1 MQDVFNASWE
11 KSGADPA
18 LRDGRSPDKAAIDP
32 YYLRDMGFSLPGS
45 VVDRALVADFDYV
58 HTATSLDRLTEGCSC
73 RLCVAVDAVT
83 RPLFARN
90 VSVGNI
96 GNLIVSAIVSV
107 DLSLNV
113 RAAASVKGVPVSN
126 RYITFVPALPSHV
139 GHPVIEG
146 NVFSKGDGVGQVRS
160 AEMAKIF
167 QAFEARGIMRNTCVY
182 SLSCAID
189 FFVYGGAYGGVW
201 SMQDTQFLYDYA
213 IGSRPDCDAE
223 LQAIRN
229 RCAKVASGAGHEY
242 VGDGVTLKF
251 ANYVQIKFKME
262 TEEAARSAGK
272 KAPGYVVWDDLKAM
286 CAFRCTDGVF
296 ANGLYD
302 SRGDDTSVLILGA
315 LVAVHDFIDLG
326 YDMASGEVGN
336 IVPSLCKGD
345 LRPEPLKR
353 AYARLGALLTWS
365 MENRKYEPDILF
377 ILATFIWQMS
387 NARHRVMENAV
398 AVPENLRFRVGW
410 KFKGTL
416 PGYSDL
422 VDDSRYTQRT
432 PERFDISIPWSGE
445 VVSGGVSRVVEL
457 ATRPEEQEVLE
468 IFLVKYLTGADQ
480 PDFHVYHP
488 AALKLMCDDDW
499 QRKVDFTWALCIA
512 MWEEGILYAASI
524 STQRIKKG
532 RLASD
537 DRAGKGCEERKW

>member
-1 MQDVFNASWE
+1 MTPGLTGAGLGGSRCPYLDGMACGNLWLERKSPARDLLWVESSMRELQKHSKRSEGSLTSFWRLEPAIHRPRMQDVFNASWD

-18 LRDGRSPDKAAIDP
+18 LRVGRSSDKAAIDP
-32 YYLRDMGFSLPGS
+32 YYLRDMVFSLPGS
-45 VVDRALVADFDYV
+45 VVDSALVADFDYV
-58 HTATSLDRLTEGCSC
+58 HTATSLGRLTEGCSC
-73 RLCVAVDAVT
+73 RLCVAVDAVI

-90 VSVGNI
+90 VAVGDI

-107 DLSLNV
+107 DLSLDA

-126 RYITFVPALPSHV
+126 RYITFVPALPSQV

-146 NVFSKGDGVGQVRS
+146 NVFSKGDGVGQVQS

-229 RCAKVASGAGHEY
+229 RCVKVASGAVHKY

-251 ANYVQIKFKME
+251 ANYVQIKFKMK

-296 ANGLYD
+296 ASGLYD
-302 SRGDDTSVLILGA
+302 SRGDVTSVLILGA

-326 YDMASGEVGN
+326 YDMASGEIGN
-336 IVPSLCKGD
+336 I
-345 LRPEPLKR
+345 
-353 AYARLGALLTWS
+353 
-365 MENRKYEPDILF
+365 
-377 ILATFIWQMS
+377 MS

-398 AVPENLRFRVGW
+398 AVPENLGFKVGW
-410 KFKGTL
+410 RFKGTL

-422 VDDSRYTQRT
+422 VDDSRFTQHT
-432 PERFDISIPWSGE
+432 PE
-445 VVSGGVSRVVEL
+445 
-457 ATRPEEQEVLE
+457 
-468 IFLVKYLTGADQ
+468 
-480 PDFHVYHP
+480 
-488 AALKLMCDDDW
+488 
-499 QRKVDFTWALCIA
+499 
-512 MWEEGILYAASI
+512 
-524 STQRIKKG
+524 
-532 RLASD
+532 
-537 DRAGKGCEERKW
+537 

>member
-1 MQDVFNASWE
+1 MQDVFNASWD

-18 LRDGRSPDKAAIDP
+18 LRVGRSSDKAAIDP
-32 YYLRDMGFSLPGS
+32 YYLRDMVFSLPGS
-45 VVDRALVADFDYV
+45 VVDSALVADFDYV
-58 HTATSLDRLTEGCSC
+58 HTATSLGRLTEGCSC
-73 RLCVAVDAVT
+73 RLCVAVDAVI

-90 VSVGNI
+90 VAVGDI

-107 DLSLNV
+107 DLSLDA

-126 RYITFVPALPSHV
+126 RYITFVPALPSQV

-146 NVFSKGDGVGQVRS
+146 NVFSKGDGVGQVQS

-229 RCAKVASGAGHEY
+229 RCVKVASGAVHKY

-251 ANYVQIKFKME
+251 ANYVQIKFKMK

-272 KAPGYVVWDDLKAM
+272 KAQGYVVWDDLKAM

-296 ANGLYD
+296 ASGLYD
-302 SRGDDTSVLILGA
+302 SRGDVTSVLILGA

-326 YDMASGEVGN
+326 YDMASGEIGN
-336 IVPSLCKGD
+336 IVPSLCKGGG
-345 LRPEPLKR
+345 LMLGSGPF
-353 AYARLGALLTWS
+353 RLSRWRTAST
-365 MENRKYEPDILF
+365 NRKF
-377 ILATFIWQMS
+377 
-387 NARHRVMENAV
+387 
-398 AVPENLRFRVGW
+398 
-410 KFKGTL
+410 
-416 PGYSDL
+416 
-422 VDDSRYTQRT
+422 
-432 PERFDISIPWSGE
+432 
-445 VVSGGVSRVVEL
+445 
-457 ATRPEEQEVLE
+457 
-468 IFLVKYLTGADQ
+468 
-480 PDFHVYHP
+480 
-488 AALKLMCDDDW
+488 C
-499 QRKVDFTWALCIA
+499 
-512 MWEEGILYAASI
+512 
-524 STQRIKKG
+524 
-532 RLASD
+532 
-537 DRAGKGCEERKW
+537 

>member
-1 MQDVFNASWE
+1 
-11 KSGADPA
+11 
-18 LRDGRSPDKAAIDP
+18 
-32 YYLRDMGFSLPGS
+32 
-45 VVDRALVADFDYV
+45 
-58 HTATSLDRLTEGCSC
+58 
-73 RLCVAVDAVT
+73 
-83 RPLFARN
+83 
-90 VSVGNI
+90 
-96 GNLIVSAIVSV
+96 
-107 DLSLNV
+107 
-113 RAAASVKGVPVSN
+113 
-126 RYITFVPALPSHV
+126 
-139 GHPVIEG
+139 
-146 NVFSKGDGVGQVRS
+146 
-160 AEMAKIF
+160 MAKIF
-167 QAFEARGIMRNTCVY
+167 QAFEARGVMRNTCVY

-201 SMQDTQFLYDYA
+201 SMQDNQFLYDYA

-229 RCAKVASGAGHEY
+229 RCVKVASGIGHEY

-262 TEEAARSAGK
+262 REEAARSAGK

-326 YDMASGEVGN
+326 RLETRIFEERYS
-336 IVPSLCKGD
+336 
-345 LRPEPLKR
+345 
-353 AYARLGALLTWS
+353 RLGALMAWS

-398 AVPENLRFRVGW
+398 AVPENLRFRVRW
-410 KFKGTL
+410 KFKRTL

-422 VDDSRYTQRT
+422 VDDSGYTQHT
-432 PERFDISIPWSGE
+432 PERLEITIPWSGE
-445 VVSGGVSRVVEL
+445 VVSGGHAVSRVVEL

-468 IFLVKYLTGADQ
+468 MFLVEYLTGADQ
-480 PDFHVYHP
+480 PDFHV
-488 AALKLMCDDDW
+488 
-499 QRKVDFTWALCIA
+499 
-512 MWEEGILYAASI
+512 
-524 STQRIKKG
+524 
-532 RLASD
+532 
-537 DRAGKGCEERKW
+537 